1 LAVAIRD
8 NLLFG
13 FVLYDGHDTG
23 DEIDPAAQKL
33 LRHLANDAAHVPCR
47 GVPTAA
53 DGRRGGLIRRFRLI
67 FIRRA

>member
-33 LRHLANDAAHVPCR
+33 LRHLANDAAHGYLVAEFQR
-47 GVPTAA
+47 LQMAGVAV
-53 DGRRGGLIRRFRLI
+53 
-67 FIRRA
+67 